1 MDKAVGAIKAANRV
15 ADLIELRVDYVK
27 DPDLA
32 PLIEN
37 AKKPFIVTNR
47 RREEGGRFR
56 GNEQERYR
64 VLREA
69 VTSGVQ
75 YVDAE
80 MRSNR
85 ALLQT
90 LIENRNGTKI
100 ILSFHDFQGTPS
112 QKELRAILDRMI
124 RLEADVIKIA
134 TFARSLEDNLTMLS
148 LLLYARESSRKIVA
162 FCMGEKGKMSRV
174 FSPLMGAAWTYA
186 SLSSDRASAPGQ
198 LTVGEMRGIWKRLL
212 PKGQSKL

>member
-1 MDKAVGAIKAANRV
+1 MDKAVGAIKAANHV

-27 DPDLA
+27 YPDLA
-32 PLIEN
+32 ALIEN
-37 AKKPFIVTNR
+37 AKKPLIVTNR
-47 RREEGGRFR
+47 RSEEGGRFR

-90 LIENRNGTKI
+90 LIEDRNGTKI

-124 RLEADVIKIA
+124 RLEADVIKIV

-148 LLLYARESSRKIVA
+148 LILYARERSRKIVA
-162 FCMGEKGKMSRV
+162 FCMGEKGEMSRV

-198 LTVGEMRGIWKRLL
+198 LTIGEMRGIWKGLR
-212 PKGQSKL
+212 